1 MPTLA
6 EYKMEEPDQNQV
18 EAPENKEEIQ
28 GELVEEPLEDELAV
42 DIPDIPLPSLEVST
56 GQEC

>member
-42 DIPDIPLPSLEVST
+42 DIPDIPLFNVHLLLLF
-56 GQEC
+56 GC